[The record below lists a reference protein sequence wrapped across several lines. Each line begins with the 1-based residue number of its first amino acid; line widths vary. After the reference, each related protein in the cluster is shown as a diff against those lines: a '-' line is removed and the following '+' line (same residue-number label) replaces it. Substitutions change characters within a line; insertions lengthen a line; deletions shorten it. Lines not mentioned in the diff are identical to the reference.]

1 MKIEIGESICYS
13 YLRHVKQC
21 WVAQTNWK
29 VSDHWAKYK
38 TDDEMAA
45 MFLSMKERFDRD
57 GKVFKK
63 TKGAAQFLTQGEIDV
78 VGVDQEGGVH
88 AMEVAFHER
97 GLNYG
102 GGPDNRVLKK
112 LLRTVLI
119 LKAYQ
124 PPRTKFNIYFVSP
137 KVNPSVQQ
145 PMTDIFAA
153 LRSEYPDI
161 AWNLFLNEDFT
172 EQVLRPT
179 LGKASTVADT
189 SELFVRSWKLFEMA
203 RLSDTQ
209 TVRAKPAKG
218 DKFGDASKSF
228 ERNTDVLDAH
238 NRKTRVGIAGSRRGE
253 LQPIVRNLMITLLED
268 YPSLLDD
275 AGRRNLMDS
284 DYCKD
289 DLGLRISNLSF
300 LRRVESG
307 REISGHARYWE
318 RPYGGQFY
326 VCSQWGKDYHVDNA
340 RSLLSFVT
348 GLTQRNLDH
357 PDVSAL
363 ERHERAL
370 RNYIEQP
377 VAGHAFFQRNRGG
390 HLAAPVFG
398 AVRWCDWGYSS
409 RGRKGTTPGAHHFS
423 QLSSTRSWKN
433 FMSSWV
439 KWAKRPWR
447 DR

>member
-1 MKIEIGESICYS
+1 MKIEIGESLAYS

-21 WVAQTNWK
+21 WLVQVNWK

-112 LLRTVLI
+112 LLRTVMI
-119 LKAYQ
+119 LNAYQ
-124 PPRTKFNIYFVSP
+124 PSRTKLHIYFVSP
-137 KVNPSVQQ
+137 KVNPGIHE
-145 PMTDIFAA
+145 PLDDIFTA
-153 LRSEYPDI
+153 LQSEYPEI
-161 AWNLFLNEDFT
+161 EWNLMVNGDFT
-172 EQVLRPT
+172 EHIVRPT
-179 LGKASTVADT
+179 LEKAGTVADT
-189 SELFVRSWKLFEMA
+189 SELFVRAVKLLDLAGM
-203 RLSDTQ
+203 LNTQ
-209 TVRAKPAKG
+209 AAHPKLEKENTI
-218 DKFGDASKSF
+218 GDAPGPL
-228 ERNTDVLDAH
+228 EHNTNVLDTCIRETTSGTAE
-238 NRKTRVGIAGSRRGE
+238 RRRGE

-289 DLGLRISNLSF
+289 DLGLRISNLSL

-370 RNYIEQP
+370 RNYIE
-377 VAGHAFFQRNRGG
+377 
-390 HLAAPVFG
+390 
-398 AVRWCDWGYSS
+398 
-409 RGRKGTTPGAHHFS
+409 
-423 QLSSTRSWKN
+423 
-433 FMSSWV
+433 
-439 KWAKRPWR
+439 
-447 DR
+447 